1 MRKNKPQTSDPH
13 AKALV
18 VCDRFLQLVACGKTP
33 KRLYDHSNC
42 QFLQRYCLVFLRG
55 RFTITEA
62 ERFCE
67 DTFGSIEP
75 PDAREY
81 FDDLDMIVRTI
92 ALNLG
97 HGTDQFPPP
106 LQFIEKKYSTT
117 SYMGI
122 LVRGQVRCCDYYQCH
137 LCWHIVHN
145 FLGKPT
151 EKLGSESDCGE
162 NSFSWAG
169 RNCPGSP
176 TGRHLSA

>member
-1 MRKNKPQTSDPH
+1 M
-13 AKALV
+13 
-18 VCDRFLQLVACGKTP
+18 
-33 KRLYDHSNC
+33 
-42 QFLQRYCLVFLRG
+42 FLRG

-67 DTFGSIEP
+67 DTFGSIEH

-145 FLGKPT
+145 YLGKPT
-151 EKLGSESDCGE
+151 EKLGSESD
-162 NSFSWAG
+162 
-169 RNCPGSP
+169 
-176 TGRHLSA
+176 

>member
-145 FLGKPT
+145 YLGKPT
-151 EKLGSESDCGE
+151 EKLGSESD
-162 NSFSWAG
+162 
-169 RNCPGSP
+169 
-176 TGRHLSA
+176 